1 MSFAT
6 TKVRQKWRE
15 VAGLAPGEP
24 VPSPCNSI
32 CRIAQGPGTS
42 ISRTPQPTGL
52 SEACLRSIDDMAG
65 WSGLDDAGKRVVWER
80 LAARAGVV
88 AVQEKP

>member
-15 VAGLAPGEP
+15 LASLAPGEP

-32 CRIAQGPGTS
+32 CRIAQT
-42 ISRTPQPTGL
+42 TGL
-52 SEACLRSIDDMAG
+52 CEGCLRSIDEIAA
-65 WSGLDDAGKRVVWER
+65 WSGLDDAGKRAVWER

-88 AVQEKP
+88 VTAQEKP

>member
-15 VAGLAPGEP
+15 LAALPPGQP
-24 VPSPCNSI
+24 VPSPCNSV
-32 CRIAQGPGTS
+32 CRIAQS
-42 ISRTPQPTGL
+42 TGL
-52 SEACLRSIDDMAG
+52 CEGCLRSIDEIAA
-65 WSGLDDAGKRVVWER
+65 WSRLDEAGKRAVWDR

-88 AVQEKP
+88 AAQEKP

>member
-15 VAGLAPGEP
+15 LAALPPGEP
-24 VPSPCNSI
+24 VPSPCNSV
-32 CRIAQGPGTS
+32 CRIAQS
-42 ISRTPQPTGL
+42 TGL
-52 SEACLRSIDDMAG
+52 CEGCLRTIDEIAA
-65 WSGLDDAGKRVVWER
+65 WSRLDDARKREVWNR
-80 LAARAGVV
+80 LAVRAGIT

>member
-15 VAGLAPGEP
+15 VAAMPAGEP

-32 CRIAQGPGTS
+32 CRISQD
-42 ISRTPQPTGL
+42 TGL
-52 SEACLRSIDDMAG
+52 CEGCLRSIDEIAA
-65 WSGLDDAGKRVVWER
+65 WSRLDDAGKRVVWDR
-80 LAARAGVV
+80 LAARAGVSV
-88 AVQEKP
+88 VQEKP

>member
-15 VAGLAPGEP
+15 LAKLPPGEP
-24 VPSPCNSI
+24 VPSPCNSV
-32 CRIAQGPGTS
+32 CRIAQA
-42 ISRTPQPTGL
+42 TGL
-52 SEACLRSIDDMAG
+52 CEGCLRTIDEIAA
-65 WSGLDDAGKRVVWER
+65 WSRLDEAGKRVVWDR

-88 AVQEKP
+88 VAVQEKP

>member
-15 VAGLAPGEP
+15 LAALQPGEP
-24 VPSPCNSI
+24 VPSPCNSV
-32 CRIAQGPGTS
+32 CRIAPA
-42 ISRTPQPTGL
+42 TGL
-52 SEACLRSIDDMAG
+52 CEGCLRSIDEIAA
-65 WSGLDDAGKRVVWER
+65 WSGLDDAGKRAVWER

-88 AVQEKP
+88 VVQEKP